1 MHGELLKARCT
12 ACERV
17 HPWPGELACAH
28 ACPACAAPGRLRPH
42 VVWFGEMPL
51 GLERIYEALAASDLF
66 VAIGTSGNVYPAAGF
81 AREVQRHGRA
91 ATIEINLEPSA
102 VGSSF
107 AQRRRG
113 RASELVPELVA
124 ELLAARA

>member
-1 MHGELLKARCT
+1 MIRPCVSQSSP
-12 ACERV
+12 RR
-17 HPWPGELACAH
+17 
-28 ACPACAAPGRLRPH
+28 GRLRPH

-91 ATIEINLEPSA
+91 RTIEINLEPSA

-107 AQRRRG
+107 ALHRRG
-113 RASELVPELVA
+113 RASERVPELVA